1 MRADRPVLVSAVF
14 LAAGLSVLFCYGHSG
29 SSLNAALPMSHSGFH
44 LHLTT
49 AGGAAIGGVI
59 LTIIGV
65 LCFIWA
71 ICAAL
76 GWHWSLLTRR
86 ARTREA
92 PATTPAEN
100 PPDVQRDKDHSSPE
114 GHRRIL

>member
-29 SSLNAALPMSHSGFH
+29 SGLNAALPMSNSGFH
-44 LHLTT
+44 LSLAT

-71 ICAAL
+71 IFAAL
-76 GWHWSLLTRR
+76 GWHWTLLTGRG
-86 ARTREA
+86 RTRPAPVTPVKIPPEA
-92 PATTPAEN
+92 
-100 PPDVQRDKDHSSPE
+100 QRDEAHTSST

>member
-1 MRADRPVLVSAVF
+1 MRADRPVLISAVF

-29 SSLNAALPMSHSGFH
+29 SSLNAALPMSNSGFH

-71 ICAAL
+71 IFAAL
-76 GWHWSLLTRR
+76 GWHWTLLTRR
-86 ARTREA
+86 GRPHPA
-92 PATTPAEN
+92 PVNAPVEN
-100 PPDVQRDKDHSSPE
+100 PPEAQRDDARPSSTGP
-114 GHRRIL
+114 RRIL